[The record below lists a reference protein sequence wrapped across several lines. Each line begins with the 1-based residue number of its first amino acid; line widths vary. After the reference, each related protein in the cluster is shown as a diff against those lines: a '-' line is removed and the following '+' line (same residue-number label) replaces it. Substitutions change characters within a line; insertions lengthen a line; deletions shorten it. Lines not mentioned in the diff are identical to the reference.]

1 MGYILVVTPR
11 NLTAPLI
18 AFIIYMVTQAQVER
32 ASFRSGSG
40 TRMPYEVRPFV
51 DEHSA
56 AILAVADAAIPH
68 DQEGNRK
75 WLRARKQLDE
85 QQYVRRHYIVINDVQ
100 GIVGYGAIEQQESD
114 RRRLR
119 LYLVVYPGYLRSGEG
134 RALYTQLMKDAAFL
148 NVTNLWMRY
157 YQQDHELIHF
167 MQERGFVQTG
177 LTRELRLS
185 LAKANIGQ
193 MMPILDEVASRGVIV
208 TSLEDERQR
217 VPNIAQRLHELYNGI
232 LDDAF
237 APLTLP
243 EFVQRLNRPRIMPQG
258 FFVARKDERL
268 IGLSALAFIEGDPQQ
283 AMQHW
288 TGVLPAFRRQHI
300 ATAMRLCTIDA
311 AQRQGYQTLVTYTD
325 HRESIMLALN
335 EKLGFHRLFAYVTLE
350 KTLQGSG
357 PPTSGT
363 LTSR

>member
-1 MGYILVVTPR
+1 MGYILAVTHQT
-11 NLTAPLI
+11 LTGYRI
-18 AFIIYMVTQAQVER
+18 AFIIYRIVTQPQVR
-32 ASFRSGSG
+32 KAFIPGSG
-40 TRMPYEVRPFV
+40 MRMSYEVRPFH

-56 AILAVADAAIPH
+56 AVLAVADAAIPH
-68 DQEGNRK
+68 DPDGNRR

-85 QQYVRRHYIVINDVQ
+85 QKYVRRHYIVVNDVQ

-134 RALYTQLMKDAAFL
+134 RALYTQLMKDAEFL

-157 YQQDHELIHF
+157 YQQDHELINF
-167 MQERGFVQTG
+167 IQERGFVQTR
-177 LTRELRLS
+177 LTRELRLTLS
-185 LAKANIGQ
+185 KANIGQ
-193 MMPILDEVASRGVIV
+193 MVPILEEVASRDIIV
-208 TSLEDERQR
+208 TSLEDERKR
-217 VPNIAQRLHELYNGI
+217 VPDVAQRLHQLYNGI

-237 APLTLP
+237 APVNFPDFIQL
-243 EFVQRLNRPRIMPQG
+243 LNRPRIMPQG
-258 FFVARKDERL
+258 FYVARKDDRL
-268 IGLSALAFIEGDPQQ
+268 IGLSALAFIESDPQQ

-288 TGVLPAFRRQHI
+288 TGVLATFRRQHI

-311 AQRQGYQTLVTYTD
+311 AQRHGYQTIVTYTD

-357 PPTSGT
+357 PSTTGT
-363 LTSR
+363 LMVP